1 MEGTFPAHSQ
11 PNALS
16 RENLGM
22 ENTAFQSLMP
32 I

>member
-16 RENLGM
+16 QESLGM